1 MDQEK
6 TKEAYEVAFWTKD
19 ENDSSVKKVIS
30 KHGGEITK
38 EKPVQ
43 KMRLAYPIKKE
54 NFAFFGNVIFSMA
67 PDEVFG
73 FKTDV
78 NLEDGV
84 LRYFFRRAKKNRPEE
99 SGSNSRE
106 GSQTAPTFKEKTR
119 SFLGFRSE
127 PKKGAEQIL
136 TNEALEKKI
145 EEILK

>member
-1 MDQEK
+1 
-6 TKEAYEVAFWTKD
+6 VAFWTKD
-19 ENDSSVKKVIS
+19 ENNGSVKKVIS

-43 KMRLAYPIKKE
+43 KMRLAYPIKNE
-54 NFAFFGNVIFSMA
+54 SFAFFGDIIFSIT
-67 PDEVFG
+67 PDKVIG

-78 NLEDGV
+78 NAEEGV
-84 LRYFFRRAKKNRPEE
+84 LRYFFRRAKKNRTDGGNIRGENQAA
-99 SGSNSRE
+99 GSFR
-106 GSQTAPTFKEKTR
+106 GKGR

-127 PKKGAEQIL
+127 PKKSTEQIL